1 MKKILTLMA
10 AMSACAGTAMAS
22 DFNFADPTKDAEK
35 PGSDL
40 NYNET
45 AKAFSFT
52 VTKDDEIT
60 LTATGDV
67 TVKLGGAVL
76 TAADGKYKATADGEL
91 TIELGTSAVTKIVVV
106 SSNSRLV
113 QAEIEKAQD
122 KMGEAIAAV
131 AKYVNYLDFYNKV
144 QEEISKAGQKVQDVK
159 AKLAELKEANNV
171 TDDNREALIAELTS
185 TTLLADDNYGAV
197 VMAENAIA
205 KADEAFA
212 KYKEIVE
219 VDSKI
224 ATSALD
230 KANGTATKDEWR
242 DNGGEA
248 INNTTMFTHN
258 LKAVKN
264 NRGDVTGTALD
275 GFKTTWIEGE
285 WKSLKDSV
293 NTIKNDALAE
303 LGKYPNSFKGYKY
316 VKSDFFYYENG
327 SDENDPDN
335 GKLWVNDDVLTDQ
348 AAFQAKYQ
356 EVVAKLRN
364 VIARA
369 NFERDNLK
377 TVNDL
382 TAKVNKVDD
391 ALKAGAPFALDADND
406 FNLLKEQITAM
417 QTEISNSENRYMYG
431 QDELSTFV
439 TNISGVSTMLD
450 AFYTELVGK
459 ARTDLEAK
467 LDAAQKNLTKVSY
480 EVSAKY
486 EHESATQV
494 EYQKQFSEQQNKLD
508 EVKKNVA
515 ASAFPTVQTD
525 YKAFADRISNINKKV
540 DEIWGTTLSSQK
552 QEILTHNQEAKD
564 QIFKAI
570 DAVRADYSLYV
581 EKINTWITDDA
592 TKAAATDLKAN
603 LNKLFSIVNGL
614 DDMKAEV
621 TEAVDKMTENIKK
634 ESDEEFGAHYEAN
647 KNIYRLTDDKVKGY
661 LNSTE
666 TVSNTIYNELKAAAK
681 TANAKAYYFV
691 QHSYNIKSIDWAD
704 DLIKTAKRNVKT
716 GDRNE
721 KMSAA
726 AAAKFKVAY
735 GKIREK
741 DLTAPEGQQG
751 EGYVKIAETEID
763 RLNTYDVDAAD
774 FKDNILADKVVKNKD
789 GKRELPEKFIAPV
802 ETAVKALNEEL
813 ESYTTQYE
821 LIYEKKVEWNT
832 AKAKE
837 DELQAKV
844 DAWEEANKVA
854 AENHFNVN
862 KELTL
867 VNEDLAKALENLEEG
882 CLTAKK
888 CEDATNKAL
897 ENYEVKMYMI
907 QHFTEA
913 KANEAAAPVVS
924 AKVAEVEKA
933 IADARTKVADYAD
946 DIKNKAN
953 AELNTIDGKLT
964 TLKKSIDL
972 SVKKN
977 EIAANKDGFIAS
989 LTTLAGDVTK
999 VLEAAAQAAKD
1010 ADLDYNGDG
1019 KVNVQDLVDADADF
1033 QKTGDGFTFYKF
1045 LDAYLEYLSK

>member
-22 DFNFADPTKDAEK
+22 DFNFANPSVDAEK
-35 PGSDL
+35 PGSALTYD
-40 NYNET
+40 ET
-45 AKAFSFT
+45 AKAFSFD
-52 VTKDDEIT
+52 VKAEDEIT

-67 TVKLGGAVL
+67 TVKLGGTVL
-76 TAADGKYKATADGEL
+76 TAEDGKYKATADGTL

-113 QAEIEKAQD
+113 QAEIENAQV

-131 AKYVNYLDFYNKV
+131 AKYVDYLDFYNAV
-144 QEEISKAGQKVQDVK
+144 QAEISKASRKVQDVK

-171 TDDNREALIAELTS
+171 TDDNRKALIAELNS
-185 TTLLADDNYGAV
+185 TELLPDGTYEGAV
-197 VMAENAIA
+197 KMAENAVAEAETTFALFNKIIGTDA
-205 KADEAFA
+205 K
-212 KYKEIVE
+212 KY
-219 VDSKI
+219 
-224 ATSALD
+224 ALD
-230 KANGTATKDEWR
+230 VLTHANGTATLKEWNK
-242 DNGGEA
+242 NGGEK
-248 INNTTMFTHN
+248 INNTNLFTHN
-258 LKAVKN
+258 LKAVPDLSDFPPKL
-264 NRGDVTGTALD
+264 VIELD
-275 GFKTTWIEGE
+275 GFKTTWIESE
-285 WKSLKDSV
+285 WTKLKDEEV
-293 NTIKNDALAE
+293 NTTIKNAAVAE
-303 LGKYPNSFKGYKY
+303 LGKFPKAF
-316 VKSDFFYYENG
+316 V
-327 SDENDPDN
+327 ENDEQAF
-335 GKLWVNDDVLTDQ
+335 VNMY
-348 AAFQAKYQ
+348 K

-382 TAKVNKVDD
+382 TVKVNKVDE
-391 ALKAGAPFALDADND
+391 ALKAGAPFALND
-406 FNLLKEQITAM
+406 DEDFTLLKEQVTAM
-417 QTEISNSENRYMYG
+417 QSEISSSENRYIYS
-431 QDELSTFV
+431 QEDFSEFV
-439 TNISGVSTMLD
+439 KTISGVSTKLD
-450 AFYTELVGK
+450 GFYTELVGK
-459 ARTDLEAK
+459 ARKDLEAK

-508 EVKKNVA
+508 KVKKDVA

-525 YKAFADRISNINKKV
+525 YKAFVDQISDINKKV
-540 DEIWGTTLSSQK
+540 DEIWGTTLSEQK
-552 QEILTHNQEAKD
+552 AEINTHNQEAKD

-581 EKINTWITDDA
+581 EKINTWIKDDA
-592 TKAAATDLKAN
+592 TKDAATDLKAN

-621 TEAVDKMTENIKK
+621 TEAVDKMTENIKN

-661 LNSTE
+661 LDDTK
-666 TVSNTIYNELKAAAK
+666 TVSDAIYNELKEAAR

-691 QHSYNIKSIDWAD
+691 QHSYKINSIDWAN
-704 DLIKTAKRNVKT
+704 DLIDNAKRNKVKP
-716 GDRNE
+716 GNKNE
-721 KMSAA
+721 MMSAEA
-726 AAAKFKVAY
+726 ANEFIAAY
-735 GKIREK
+735 EKIRNK
-741 DLTAPEGQQG
+741 VLTAPEGQQG
-751 EGYVKIAETEID
+751 EGYVQIAKAEIE
-763 RLNTYDVDAAD
+763 RLYGYDFTKPD
-774 FKDNILADKVVKNKD
+774 FKDNILADKVVKIN
-789 GKRELPEKFIAPV
+789 GKRELPEKYIAPV
-802 ETAVKALNEEL
+802 ETAVNALNDEL
-813 ESYTTQYE
+813 KSYTDQYK

-844 DAWEEANKVA
+844 NAWEEANKVA
-854 AENHFNVN
+854 PENHFNVN

-882 CLTAKK
+882 CLTASK
-888 CEDATNKAL
+888 CQDATNKAL

-907 QHFTEA
+907 QNFTEA

-953 AELNTIDGKLT
+953 ADLNTIDGKLT
-964 TLKKSIDL
+964 TLKSSIDA
-972 SVKKN
+972 SVKAN
-977 EIAANKDGFIAS
+977 TIAANKDGFIAS

-999 VLEAAAQAAKD
+999 VLEEAAQAAKD

-1019 KVNVQDLVDADADF
+1019 KVNVQDLLDADSDF
-1033 QKTGDGFTFYKF
+1033 QNSGDGFTFFKF
-1045 LDAYLEYLSK
+1045 FDAYLEYLSK

>member
-22 DFNFADPTKDAEK
+22 DFNFANPSVDAKEE
-35 PGSDL
+35 GSAL
-40 NYNET
+40 TYNET

-52 VTKDDEIT
+52 VTAEDEIT

-67 TVKLGGAVL
+67 TVKLNGSAL
-76 TAADGKYKATADGEL
+76 TAVDGMYKATADGTL

-113 QAEIEKAQD
+113 QAEIEKAQV

-131 AKYVNYLDFYNKV
+131 AKYVGYGDFYNAV
-144 QEEISKAGQKVQDVK
+144 QAEVSKAGQKVQDVK
-159 AKLAELKEANNV
+159 AKLAVLKETNSV
-171 TDDNREALIAELTS
+171 TDANRVALIAELNS
-185 TTLLADDNYGAV
+185 DVLLADGNYGAV
-197 VMAENAIA
+197 KMAENAVAEAETTFALFNKIIDTDA
-205 KADEAFA
+205 KEN
-212 KYKEIVE
+212 
-219 VDSKI
+219 
-224 ATSALD
+224 ALNALT
-230 KANGTATKDEWR
+230 KANGVATQGEWMV
-242 DNGGEA
+242 NGGVK

-264 NRGDVTGTALD
+264 QLGIVTKVELD
-275 GFKTTWIEGE
+275 GFKTTWIESE
-285 WKSLKDSV
+285 WKNLNDEV
-293 NTIKNDALAE
+293 NITIKNAAVAE
-303 LGKYPNSFKGYKY
+303 LGKFPKAF
-316 VKSDFFYYENG
+316 V
-327 SDENDPDN
+327 ENDE
-335 GKLWVNDDVLTDQ
+335 Q
-348 AAFQAKYQ
+348 AFVDMYK
-356 EVVAKLRN
+356 EVVEKLRN

-382 TAKVNKVDD
+382 TAKVNKVDA
-391 ALKAGAPFALDADND
+391 ALKAGAPFVLDADND
-406 FNLLKEQITAM
+406 FTLLKEQITAM
-417 QTEISNSENRYMYG
+417 QTEISSSENRYMYS
-431 QDELSTFV
+431 QDNFSEFV
-439 TNISGVSTMLD
+439 NTISGVSTKLD
-450 AFYTELVGK
+450 GFYTELVGK
-459 ARTDLEAK
+459 ARTDLKAK

-486 EHESATQV
+486 EHESATQK

-515 ASAFPTVQTD
+515 ASTFPTVQTD
-525 YKAFADRISNINKKV
+525 YKTFVDQISNINKKV

-552 QEILTHNQEAKD
+552 AEINTHNQAAKK
-564 QIFKAI
+564 QIFDAI

-581 EKINTWITDDA
+581 EKINTWINDDA
-592 TKAAATDLKAN
+592 TKKAATDLKAN
-603 LNKLFSIVNGL
+603 LNELFSIVNGL

-647 KNIYRLTDDKVKGY
+647 KNIYRLTEDKVTGY
-661 LNSTE
+661 LNSTK
-666 TVSNTIYNELKAAAK
+666 TVSDAIYDELKEAAT
-681 TANAKAYYFV
+681 TANAKAYNFV
-691 QHSYNIKSIDWAD
+691 KTNTNYGVKSIRWATN
-704 DLIKTAKRNVKT
+704 LISDAKYNVKT
-716 GDRNE
+716 GDKNE
-721 KMSAA
+721 KMSAE
-726 AAAKFKVAY
+726 AAAKFKAAY
-735 GKIREK
+735 DKIAQK
-741 DLTAPEGQQG
+741 DLTAPKGEQG
-751 EGYVKIAETEID
+751 EGYVKIAETEIE
-763 RLNTYDVDAAD
+763 RLYNYDINKAD
-774 FKDNILADKVVKNKD
+774 FKDNILADKVVKNKE
-789 GKRELPEKFIAPV
+789 GKRELPEQYIAPV
-802 ETAVKALNEEL
+802 ETAVNALNKEL
-813 ESYTTQYE
+813 ESYTAQYKD
-821 LIYEKKVEWNT
+821 IYALKVDWNT

-844 DAWEEANKVA
+844 DAWEKANNVA

-867 VNEDLAKALENLEEG
+867 VNEDLANTLKNLEKG
-882 CLTAKK
+882 CLTATK
-888 CEDATNKAL
+888 CQDATDKAK
-897 ENYEVKMYMI
+897 ENYAVKMYMI

-964 TLKKSIDL
+964 DLKKSIDL
-972 SVKKN
+972 SVKDN
-977 EIAANKDGFIAS
+977 TIAANKDGYIAN

>member
-22 DFNFADPTKDAEK
+22 DFNFANPTVDAKED
-35 PGSDL
+35 GSSPLKYDK
-40 NYNET
+40 T
-45 AKAFSFT
+45 AKSFSFT
-52 VTKDDEIT
+52 VTADDEIT
-60 LTATGDV
+60 LTATGNV
-67 TVKLGGAVL
+67 TVKLNGTAL
-76 TAADGKYKATADGEL
+76 TAENGKYKATADGEL

-113 QAEIEKAQD
+113 QTEIEKAQA

-131 AKYVNYLDFYNKV
+131 AKYVGYSEFYNKV
-144 QEEISKAGQKVQDVK
+144 QAEVSKAGQKVQDVK
-159 AKLAELKEANNV
+159 AKLAVLKETNKV
-171 TDDNREALIAELTS
+171 TNENRDALIAELNS
-185 TTLLADDNYGAV
+185 TTLLADGTYGAV
-197 VMAENAIA
+197 KMAEDAIA
-205 KADEAFA
+205 KADATFA
-212 KYKEIVE
+212 LFT
-219 VDSKI
+219 KI
-224 ATSALD
+224 IGTDAKVALD
-230 KANGTATKDEWR
+230 ALTKANGTATQGEWVV
-242 DNGGEA
+242 NGGEK

-264 NRGDVTGTALD
+264 HGIVTGTALD
-275 GFKTTWIEGE
+275 GFKTTWIESE
-285 WKSLKDSV
+285 WKNLNKEV
-293 NTIKNDALAE
+293 NTTIKNAAIAE
-303 LGKYPNSFKGYKY
+303 LGKYPNAF
-316 VKSDFFYYENG
+316 V
-327 SDENDPDN
+327 ENDE
-335 GKLWVNDDVLTDQ
+335 Q
-348 AAFQAKYQ
+348 AFVDMYQ
-356 EVVAKLRN
+356 EVVDKLAN

-382 TAKVNKVDD
+382 TAKVNKVDA

-406 FNLLKEQITAM
+406 FTLLKEQITAM
-417 QTEISNSENRYMYG
+417 QTEISSSENRYMYS
-431 QDELSTFV
+431 QDNFSTFV
-439 TNISGVSTMLD
+439 TNINGVSTKLD

-486 EHESATQV
+486 EHESATQK

-515 ASAFPTVQTD
+515 ASAFSTVQTD
-525 YKAFADRISNINKKV
+525 YKAFADQISNINKKV

-552 QEILTHNQEAKD
+552 AEINTHNQAAKK
-564 QIFKAI
+564 QIFDAI

-581 EKINTWITDDA
+581 EKINTWIKDDA

-603 LNKLFSIVNGL
+603 LNELFSIVNGL

-647 KNIYRLTDDKVKGY
+647 KNIYRLTEDKVKGY
-661 LNSTE
+661 LNSTK
-666 TVSNTIYNELKAAAK
+666 TVSDAIYDELKEAAT
-681 TANAKAYYFV
+681 TANAKAYDFV
-691 QHSYNIKSIDWAD
+691 KTNTGYGVKSIRWANN
-704 DLIKTAKRNVKT
+704 LISDAKYNVKT
-716 GDRNE
+716 GDKNE
-721 KMSAA
+721 KMSAE
-726 AAAKFKVAY
+726 AAAKFKAAY
-735 GKIREK
+735 DKIREK

-751 EGYVKIAETEID
+751 EGYVKIAEAEIE
-763 RLNTYDVDAAD
+763 RLYKYDITKAD
-774 FKDNILADKVVKNKD
+774 FKDNILADKVVEIN
-789 GKRELPEKFIAPV
+789 GKRELPEKYIAPV
-802 ETAVKALNEEL
+802 ETAVNALNKEL
-813 ESYTTQYE
+813 ESYKGQYKD
-821 LIYEKKVEWNT
+821 IYALKVDWNT

-844 DAWEEANKVA
+844 DAWEKANNVA

-867 VNEDLAKALENLEEG
+867 VNEDLASTLKSLEEG
-882 CLTAKK
+882 CLTAQK
-888 CEDATNKAL
+888 CQEATDKAK
-897 ENYEVKMYMI
+897 ENYAVKMYMI

-953 AELNTIDGKLT
+953 ADLNTIDGKLKD
-964 TLKKSIDL
+964 LKKSIDL
-972 SVKKN
+972 SVEKN
-977 EIAANKDGFIAS
+977 TIAANKDGFIAN

-1019 KVNVQDLVDADADF
+1019 KVDVKDLVDADADF
-1033 QKTGDGFTFYKF
+1033 QNTGDGFTFYKF

>member
-22 DFNFADPTKDAEK
+22 DFNFANPTVDAKED
-35 PGSDL
+35 GSSLKYD
-40 NYNET
+40 ET

-52 VTKDDEIT
+52 VTAEDEIT

-67 TVKLGGAVL
+67 TVKLNGTAL
-76 TAADGKYKATADGEL
+76 TAEDGKYKATADGTL

-106 SSNSRLV
+106 SSNSRQV
-113 QAEIEKAQD
+113 QAEIEKAQV
-122 KMGEAIAAV
+122 KMGEVIAAA
-131 AKYVNYLDFYNKV
+131 AKYVNYLDFYNAV
-144 QEEISKAGQKVQDVK
+144 QAEISKAGQKVQDVK
-159 AKLAELKEANNV
+159 AKLAEYKEANNV
-171 TDDNREALIAELTS
+171 TDANKDALIAELNS
-185 TTLLADDNYGAV
+185 TVLLADGNYGAV
-197 VMAENAIA
+197 KMAEEAIA
-205 KADEAFA
+205 KADATFA
-212 KYKEIVE
+212 LFTQIVDT
-219 VDSKI
+219 DSKV
-224 ATSALD
+224 ALNALT
-230 KANGTATKDEWR
+230 KANGVATQGEWMV
-242 DNGGEA
+242 NGGEK

-264 NRGDVTGTALD
+264 QLGIVTKTELD
-275 GFKTTWIEGE
+275 GFKTTWIESE
-285 WKSLKDSV
+285 WKNLNKEV
-293 NTIKNDALAE
+293 NETIKNAAIAE
-303 LGKYPNSFKGYKY
+303 LNKYPNAF
-316 VKSDFFYYENG
+316 V
-327 SDENDPDN
+327 ENDE
-335 GKLWVNDDVLTDQ
+335 Q
-348 AAFQAKYQ
+348 AFVDMYQ
-356 EVVAKLRN
+356 EVVEKLRN

-382 TAKVNKVDD
+382 TAKVNKVDA
-391 ALKAGAPFALDADND
+391 ALKAGAPFVLDADND
-406 FNLLKEQITAM
+406 FTLLKEQITAM
-417 QTEISNSENRYMYG
+417 QTEISSSENRYMYS
-431 QDELSTFV
+431 QDNFSEFV
-439 TNISGVSTMLD
+439 NTISGVSTKLD
-450 AFYTELVGK
+450 GFYTELVGK
-459 ARTDLEAK
+459 ARTDLQTK
-467 LDAAQKNLTKVSY
+467 LKAAQENLTKVSY

-486 EHESATQV
+486 EHESATQK

-525 YKAFADRISNINKKV
+525 YKAFVDQISSINKKV

-552 QEILTHNQEAKD
+552 AEINTHNQAAKKK
-564 QIFKAI
+564 IFDAI

-581 EKINTWITDDA
+581 EKINTWINDDA
-592 TKAAATDLKAN
+592 TKKAATDLKAN
-603 LNKLFSIVNGL
+603 LNELFSIVNGL

-647 KNIYRLTDDKVKGY
+647 KNIYRLTEDKVTGY
-661 LNSTE
+661 LNSTK
-666 TVSNTIYNELKAAAK
+666 TVSDAIYDELKEAAT
-681 TANAKAYYFV
+681 TANAKAYDFV
-691 QHSYNIKSIDWAD
+691 KTNTGYGVKSIRWANN
-704 DLIKTAKRNVKT
+704 LISDAKYNVKT
-716 GDRNE
+716 GDKNE
-721 KMSAA
+721 KMSAE
-726 AAAKFKVAY
+726 AAAKFKAAY
-735 GKIREK
+735 DKIAQK
-741 DLTAPEGQQG
+741 DLTAPKGEQG
-751 EGYVKIAETEID
+751 EGYVKIAETEIE
-763 RLNTYDVDAAD
+763 RLYNYDINKAD
-774 FKDNILADKVVKNKD
+774 FKDNILADKVVKNKE
-789 GKRELPEKFIAPV
+789 GKRELPEQYIAPV
-802 ETAVKALNEEL
+802 ETAVNALNNEL
-813 ESYTTQYE
+813 ESYKAQYKD
-821 LIYEKKVEWNT
+821 IYALKVDWNT

-844 DAWEEANKVA
+844 DAWEKANNVA

-862 KELTL
+862 KELTA
-867 VNEDLAKALENLEEG
+867 VNENLAKTLENLEKG
-882 CLTAKK
+882 CLTATK
-888 CEDATNKAL
+888 CQDATDKAK
-897 ENYEVKMYMI
+897 ENYAVKMYMI

-953 AELNTIDGKLT
+953 ADLNTIDGKLT
-964 TLKKSIDL
+964 TLKNSIDA
-972 SVKKN
+972 SVKAN
-977 EIAANKDGFIAS
+977 TIAANKDGFIAS

>member
-22 DFNFADPTKDAEK
+22 DFNFANPTVDAKED
-35 PGSDL
+35 GSAL
-40 NYNET
+40 TYNET

-52 VTKDDEIT
+52 VTAEDEIT
-60 LTATGDV
+60 LTATGAV
-67 TVKLGGAVL
+67 TVKLNGAAL
-76 TAADGKYKATADGEL
+76 TAVGGKYTATSDGTL

-106 SSNSRLV
+106 SSNSRKV
-113 QAEIEKAQD
+113 QTEIEKAQA

-131 AKYVNYLDFYNKV
+131 AKYVGYSEFYNKV
-144 QEEISKAGQKVQDVK
+144 QAEVSKAGQKVQNVK
-159 AKLAELKEANNV
+159 AKLAVLKETNKV
-171 TDDNREALIAELTS
+171 TNENRDALIAELNS
-185 TTLLADDNYGAV
+185 TTLLADGTYGAV
-197 VMAENAIA
+197 KMAEDAIA
-205 KADEAFA
+205 KADATFA
-212 KYKEIVE
+212 LFT
-219 VDSKI
+219 KI
-224 ATSALD
+224 IGTDAKVALD
-230 KANGTATKDEWR
+230 ALTKANGTATQGEWVV
-242 DNGGEA
+242 NGGEK

-264 NRGDVTGTALD
+264 HGIVTGTALD
-275 GFKTTWIEGE
+275 GFKTTWIESE
-285 WKSLKDSV
+285 WKNLNDEV
-293 NTIKNDALAE
+293 NKTIKDAAVAE
-303 LGKYPNSFKGYKY
+303 LGKYPNAF
-316 VKSDFFYYENG
+316 V
-327 SDENDPDN
+327 ENDE
-335 GKLWVNDDVLTDQ
+335 Q
-348 AAFQAKYQ
+348 AFVAMYN
-356 EVVAKLRN
+356 EVVEKLRN

-382 TAKVNKVDD
+382 TAKVNKVDA

-406 FNLLKEQITAM
+406 FTLLKEQITAM
-417 QTEISNSENRYMYG
+417 QTEINSSENRYMYS
-431 QDELSTFV
+431 QDNFSEFV
-439 TNISGVSTMLD
+439 NTISGVSTKLD
-450 AFYTELVGK
+450 GFYTELVGK
-459 ARTDLEAK
+459 ARTDLQAK
-467 LDAAQKNLTKVSY
+467 LKAAQENLTKVSY

-486 EHESATQV
+486 EHESATQK

-525 YKAFADRISNINKKV
+525 YKTFVDQISNINKKV

-552 QEILTHNQEAKD
+552 AEILTHNQAAKD

-581 EKINTWITDDA
+581 EKINTWINDDA
-592 TKAAATDLKAN
+592 TKKAATDLKAN
-603 LNKLFSIVNGL
+603 LNELFSIVNGL

-647 KNIYRLTDDKVKGY
+647 KNIYRLTEDKVTGY
-661 LNSTE
+661 LNSTK
-666 TVSNTIYNELKAAAK
+666 TVSDAIYDELKEAAT
-681 TANAKAYYFV
+681 TANDKAYDFV
-691 QHSYNIKSIDWAD
+691 KTNTGYGVKSIRWATN
-704 DLIKTAKRNVKT
+704 LISDAKRNVKT
-716 GDRNE
+716 GDKNE
-721 KMSAA
+721 KMSAE
-726 AAAKFKVAY
+726 AAAKFKAAY
-735 GKIREK
+735 DKIAQK
-741 DLTAPEGQQG
+741 DLTAPKGEQG
-751 EGYVKIAETEID
+751 EGYVKIAETEIE
-763 RLNTYDVDAAD
+763 RLYNYDINKAD
-774 FKDNILADKVVKNKD
+774 FKDNILADKVVKNKE
-789 GKRELPEKFIAPV
+789 GKRELPEQFIAPV
-802 ETAVKALNEEL
+802 ETAVNALNKEL
-813 ESYTTQYE
+813 ESYKAQYKD
-821 LIYEKKVEWNT
+821 IYALKVEWNT

-844 DAWEEANKVA
+844 DAWEKANNVA

-862 KELTL
+862 KELTA
-867 VNEDLAKALENLEEG
+867 VNENLAKTLENLEKG
-882 CLTAKK
+882 CLTASK
-888 CEDATNKAL
+888 CKEATDKAK
-897 ENYEVKMYMI
+897 ENYAVKMYMI

-933 IADARTKVADYAD
+933 IADARTKVAVYAD

-953 AELNTIDGKLT
+953 ADLNTIEGKLT
-964 TLKKSIDL
+964 DLKKSIDL
-972 SVKKN
+972 SVEKN
-977 EIAANKDGFIAS
+977 TIAANKDGFIAN

-1019 KVNVQDLVDADADF
+1019 KVNVKDLVDADADF

>member
-22 DFNFADPTKDAEK
+22 DFNFANPTVDAKED
-35 PGSDL
+35 GSAL
-40 NYNET
+40 TYNET

-52 VTKDDEIT
+52 VTAEDEIT
-60 LTATGDV
+60 LTATGAV
-67 TVKLGGAVL
+67 TVKLNGTALSAV
-76 TAADGKYKATADGEL
+76 DGKYKATADGEL

-113 QAEIEKAQD
+113 QAEIEKAQV
-122 KMGEAIAAV
+122 KMGEVIAAA
-131 AKYVNYLDFYNKV
+131 AKYVNYLDFYNAV
-144 QEEISKAGQKVQDVK
+144 QAEISKAGQKVQDVK
-159 AKLAELKEANNV
+159 AKLAEYKEANNV
-171 TDDNREALIAELTS
+171 TDTNKDALIAELNS
-185 TTLLADDNYGAV
+185 TVLLADGTYGAV
-197 VMAENAIA
+197 KMAEDAIA
-205 KADEAFA
+205 NADATFA
-212 KYKEIVE
+212 LFN
-219 VDSKI
+219 KI
-224 ATSALD
+224 IGTDAKVALNALT
-230 KANGTATKDEWR
+230 KANGTATQGEWVV
-242 DNGGEA
+242 NGGER

-258 LKAVKN
+258 LKAVKIN
-264 NRGDVTGTALD
+264 LGIVTGTALN
-275 GFKTTWIEGE
+275 GFKTTWIESE
-285 WKSLKDSV
+285 WTNLNKEV
-293 NTIKNDALAE
+293 NTTIKNAAIAE
-303 LGKYPNSFKGYKY
+303 LNKYPNAF
-316 VKSDFFYYENG
+316 V
-327 SDENDPDN
+327 ENDE
-335 GKLWVNDDVLTDQ
+335 Q
-348 AAFQAKYQ
+348 AFVDMYN
-356 EVVAKLRN
+356 EVVEKLHN

-382 TAKVNKVDD
+382 TAKVNKVDE
-391 ALKAGAPFALDADND
+391 ALKAGAPFALDKDND
-406 FNLLKEQITAM
+406 FTLLKEQITAM
-417 QTEISNSENRYMYG
+417 QTEISSSENRYMYS
-431 QDELSTFV
+431 QDNFSEFV
-439 TNISGVSTMLD
+439 NTISGVSTKLD

-525 YKAFADRISNINKKV
+525 YKAFADQISNINKKV

-603 LNKLFSIVNGL
+603 LNELFSIVNGL

-666 TVSNTIYNELKAAAK
+666 TVSNAIYNELKTAAR
-681 TANAKAYYFV
+681 TANAKAYNFV
-691 QHSYNIKSIDWAD
+691 KTNTGSGVKSIRWATN
-704 DLIKTAKRNVKT
+704 LITNAKNKVQT

-721 KMSAA
+721 KMSAK
-726 AAAKFKVAY
+726 AAAKFKAAY
-735 GKIREK
+735 DKIATK

-763 RLNTYDVDAAD
+763 RLNSYSVDAAD

-802 ETAVKALNEEL
+802 ETAVNALNDEL
-813 ESYTTQYE
+813 KSYKLQYTD
-821 LIYEKKVEWNT
+821 IYDLKVKWNT

-844 DAWEEANKVA
+844 NAWEEANKVA
-854 AENHFNVN
+854 PENHFNVN

-888 CEDATNKAL
+888 CEDATNKAI
-897 ENYEVKMYMI
+897 ENYKAKMYMI
-907 QHFTEA
+907 EHFTEA

-953 AELNTIDGKLT
+953 ADLNTIDGKLT
-964 TLKKSIDL
+964 DLKKSIDA
-972 SVKKN
+972 SVKAN
-977 EIAANKDGFIAS
+977 TIAANKDGFIAN

>member
-22 DFNFADPTKDAEK
+22 DFNFANPTVDAKED
-35 PGSDL
+35 GSAL
-40 NYNET
+40 TYNET

-52 VTKDDEIT
+52 VTAEDEIT
-60 LTATGDV
+60 LTATGAV
-67 TVKLGGAVL
+67 TVKLNGAAL
-76 TAADGKYKATADGEL
+76 TAVGGKYTATSDGTL

-106 SSNSRLV
+106 SSNSRKV
-113 QAEIEKAQD
+113 QTEIEKAQA

-131 AKYVNYLDFYNKV
+131 AKYVGYSEFYNKV
-144 QEEISKAGQKVQDVK
+144 QAEVSKAGQKVQDVK
-159 AKLAELKEANNV
+159 AKLAVLKETNKV
-171 TDDNREALIAELTS
+171 TNENRDALIAELNS
-185 TTLLADDNYGAV
+185 TTLLADGTYGAV
-197 VMAENAIA
+197 KMAEDAIA
-205 KADEAFA
+205 KADATFA
-212 KYKEIVE
+212 LFT
-219 VDSKI
+219 KI
-224 ATSALD
+224 IGTDAKVALD
-230 KANGTATKDEWR
+230 ALTKANGTATQGEWVV
-242 DNGGEA
+242 NGGEK

-264 NRGDVTGTALD
+264 HGIVTGTALD
-275 GFKTTWIEGE
+275 GFKTTWIESE
-285 WKSLKDSV
+285 WKNLNDEV
-293 NTIKNDALAE
+293 NKTIKDAAVAE
-303 LGKYPNSFKGYKY
+303 LGKYPNAF
-316 VKSDFFYYENG
+316 V
-327 SDENDPDN
+327 ENDE
-335 GKLWVNDDVLTDQ
+335 Q
-348 AAFQAKYQ
+348 AFVAMYN
-356 EVVAKLRN
+356 EVVEKLRN

-382 TAKVNKVDD
+382 TAKVNKVDA

-406 FNLLKEQITAM
+406 FTLLKEQITAM
-417 QTEISNSENRYMYG
+417 QTEINSSENRYMYS
-431 QDELSTFV
+431 QDNFSEFV
-439 TNISGVSTMLD
+439 NTISGVSTKLD
-450 AFYTELVGK
+450 GFYTKLVGK
-459 ARTDLEAK
+459 ARTDLQAK
-467 LDAAQKNLTKVSY
+467 LKAAQENLTKVSY

-486 EHESATQV
+486 EHESATQK

-525 YKAFADRISNINKKV
+525 YKTFVDQISNINKKV

-552 QEILTHNQEAKD
+552 AEILTHNQAAKD

-581 EKINTWITDDA
+581 EKINTWINDDA
-592 TKAAATDLKAN
+592 TKKAATDLKAN
-603 LNKLFSIVNGL
+603 LNELFSIVNGL

-647 KNIYRLTDDKVKGY
+647 KNIYRLTEDKVTGY
-661 LNSTE
+661 LNSTK
-666 TVSNTIYNELKAAAK
+666 TVSDAIYDELKEAAT
-681 TANAKAYYFV
+681 TANAKAYNFV
-691 QHSYNIKSIDWAD
+691 KTNTNYGVKSIRWANN
-704 DLIKTAKRNVKT
+704 LISDAKYNVKT
-716 GDRNE
+716 GDKNE
-721 KMSAA
+721 KMSAE
-726 AAAKFKVAY
+726 AAAKFKAAY
-735 GKIREK
+735 DKIAQK
-741 DLTAPEGQQG
+741 DLTAPKGEQG
-751 EGYVKIAETEID
+751 EGYVKIAETEIE
-763 RLNTYDVDAAD
+763 RLYNYDINKAD
-774 FKDNILADKVVKNKD
+774 FKDNILADKVVKNKE
-789 GKRELPEKFIAPV
+789 GKRELPEQYIAPV
-802 ETAVKALNEEL
+802 ETAVNALNKEL
-813 ESYTTQYE
+813 ESYTAQYKD
-821 LIYEKKVEWNT
+821 IYALKVDWNT

-844 DAWEEANKVA
+844 DAWEKANNVA

-867 VNEDLAKALENLEEG
+867 VNEDLANTLKNLEKG
-882 CLTAKK
+882 CLTATK
-888 CEDATNKAL
+888 CQDATDKAK
-897 ENYEVKMYMI
+897 ENYAVKMYMI

-953 AELNTIDGKLT
+953 ADLNTIEGKLT
-964 TLKKSIDL
+964 DLKKSIDL
-972 SVKKN
+972 SVKDN
-977 EIAANKDGFIAS
+977 TIAANKDGFIAG

-1019 KVNVQDLVDADADF
+1019 KVDVKDLVDADADF
-1033 QKTGDGFTFYKF
+1033 QNTGDGFTFYKF

>member
-22 DFNFADPTKDAEK
+22 DFNFANPTVDAKED
-35 PGSDL
+35 GSAL
-40 NYNET
+40 TYNET

-52 VTKDDEIT
+52 VTAEDEIT
-60 LTATGDV
+60 LTATGAV
-67 TVKLGGAVL
+67 TVKLNGAAL
-76 TAADGKYKATADGEL
+76 TAVGGKYTATSDGTL

-106 SSNSRLV
+106 SSNSRKV
-113 QAEIEKAQD
+113 QTEIEKAQA

-131 AKYVNYLDFYNKV
+131 AKYVGYSEFYNKV
-144 QEEISKAGQKVQDVK
+144 QAEVSKAGQKVQDVK
-159 AKLAELKEANNV
+159 AKLAVLKETNKV
-171 TDDNREALIAELTS
+171 TNENRDALIAELNS
-185 TTLLADDNYGAV
+185 TTLLADGTYGAV
-197 VMAENAIA
+197 KMAEDAIA
-205 KADEAFA
+205 KADATFA
-212 KYKEIVE
+212 LFT
-219 VDSKI
+219 KI
-224 ATSALD
+224 IGTDAKVALD
-230 KANGTATKDEWR
+230 ALTKANGTATQGEWVV
-242 DNGGEA
+242 NGGEK

-264 NRGDVTGTALD
+264 HGIVTGTALD
-275 GFKTTWIEGE
+275 GFKTTWIESE
-285 WKSLKDSV
+285 WKNLNDEV
-293 NTIKNDALAE
+293 NKTIKDAAVAE
-303 LGKYPNSFKGYKY
+303 LGKYPNAF
-316 VKSDFFYYENG
+316 V
-327 SDENDPDN
+327 ENDE
-335 GKLWVNDDVLTDQ
+335 Q
-348 AAFQAKYQ
+348 AFVAMYN
-356 EVVAKLRN
+356 EVVEKLRN

-382 TAKVNKVDD
+382 TAKVNKVDA

-406 FNLLKEQITAM
+406 FTLLKEQITAM
-417 QTEISNSENRYMYG
+417 QTEINSSENRYMYS
-431 QDELSTFV
+431 QDNFSEFV
-439 TNISGVSTMLD
+439 NTISGVSTKLD
-450 AFYTELVGK
+450 GFYTELVGK
-459 ARTDLEAK
+459 ARTDLQAK
-467 LDAAQKNLTKVSY
+467 LKAAQENLTKVSY

-486 EHESATQV
+486 EHESATQK

-525 YKAFADRISNINKKV
+525 YKTFVDQISNINKKV

-552 QEILTHNQEAKD
+552 AEILTHNQAAKD

-581 EKINTWITDDA
+581 EKINTWINDDA
-592 TKAAATDLKAN
+592 TKKAATDLKAN
-603 LNKLFSIVNGL
+603 LNELFSIVNGL

-647 KNIYRLTDDKVKGY
+647 KNIYRLTEDKVTGY
-661 LNSTE
+661 LNSTK
-666 TVSNTIYNELKAAAK
+666 TVSDAIYDELKEAAT
-681 TANAKAYYFV
+681 TANDKAYDFV
-691 QHSYNIKSIDWAD
+691 KTNTGYGVKSIRWATN
-704 DLIKTAKRNVKT
+704 LISDAKRNVKT
-716 GDRNE
+716 GDKNE
-721 KMSAA
+721 KMSAE
-726 AAAKFKVAY
+726 AAAKFKAAY
-735 GKIREK
+735 DKIAQK
-741 DLTAPEGQQG
+741 DLTAPKGEQG
-751 EGYVKIAETEID
+751 EGYVKIAETEIE
-763 RLNTYDVDAAD
+763 RLYNYDINKAD
-774 FKDNILADKVVKNKD
+774 FKDNILADKVVKNKE
-789 GKRELPEKFIAPV
+789 GKRELPEQYIAPV
-802 ETAVKALNEEL
+802 ETAVNALNKEL
-813 ESYTTQYE
+813 ESYTAQYKD
-821 LIYEKKVEWNT
+821 IYALKVDWNT

-844 DAWEEANKVA
+844 DAWEKANNVA

-867 VNEDLAKALENLEEG
+867 VNEDLANTLKNLEKG
-882 CLTAKK
+882 CLTATK
-888 CEDATNKAL
+888 CQDATDKAK
-897 ENYEVKMYMI
+897 ENYAVKMYMI

-933 IADARTKVADYAD
+933 IADARTKVAVYAD

-953 AELNTIDGKLT
+953 ADLNTIDGKLT
-964 TLKKSIDL
+964 TLKSSIDA
-972 SVKKN
+972 SVKAN
-977 EIAANKDGFIAS
+977 TIAANKDGFIAG

-1019 KVNVQDLVDADADF
+1019 KVDVKDLVDADADF
-1033 QKTGDGFTFYKF
+1033 QNTGDGFTFYKF

>member
-22 DFNFADPTKDAEK
+22 DFNFANPSVDAEK
-35 PGSDL
+35 PGSALTYD
-40 NYNET
+40 ET
-45 AKAFSFT
+45 AKAFSFD
-52 VTKDDEIT
+52 VKAEDEIT

-67 TVKLGGAVL
+67 TVKLGGTVL
-76 TAADGKYKATADGEL
+76 TAEDGKYKATADGTL

-113 QAEIEKAQD
+113 QAEIENAQV

-131 AKYVNYLDFYNKV
+131 AKYVNYLDFYNAV
-144 QEEISKAGQKVQDVK
+144 QAEISKAGQKVQDVK

-171 TDDNREALIAELTS
+171 TDDNRKALIAELNS
-185 TTLLADDNYGAV
+185 TELLPDGTYEGAV
-197 VMAENAIA
+197 KMAENAVAEAETTFALFNKIIDTDA
-205 KADEAFA
+205 K
-212 KYKEIVE
+212 KY
-219 VDSKI
+219 
-224 ATSALD
+224 ALD
-230 KANGTATKDEWR
+230 VLTHANGTATVDEWKA
-242 DNGGEA
+242 NGGEK
-248 INNTTMFTHN
+248 INNTNLFTHN
-258 LKAVKN
+258 LKAVTEKF
-264 NRGDVTGTALD
+264 GFVTIIKGIELD
-275 GFKTTWIEGE
+275 GFKTTWIESE
-285 WKSLKDSV
+285 WTKLKDEEV
-293 NTIKNDALAE
+293 NKTIKNAAVAE
-303 LGKYPNSFKGYKY
+303 LGKFPKAF
-316 VKSDFFYYENG
+316 V
-327 SDENDPDN
+327 ENDEQAF
-335 GKLWVNDDVLTDQ
+335 VNM
-348 AAFQAKYQ
+348 YQ

-382 TAKVNKVDD
+382 TVKVNKVDE
-391 ALKAGAPFALDADND
+391 ALKAGAPFALND
-406 FNLLKEQITAM
+406 DEDFTLLKEQVTAM
-417 QTEISNSENRYMYG
+417 QSEISSSENRYIYS
-431 QDELSTFV
+431 QEDFSEFV
-439 TNISGVSTMLD
+439 KTISGVSTKLD
-450 AFYTELVGK
+450 GFYTELVGK
-459 ARTDLEAK
+459 ARKDLEAK

-508 EVKKNVA
+508 KVKKDVA

-525 YKAFADRISNINKKV
+525 YKGFVDQISDINKKV
-540 DEIWGTTLSSQK
+540 DEIWGTTLSEQK
-552 QEILTHNQEAKD
+552 AEINTHNQEAKD
-564 QIFKAI
+564 KIFKAI

-581 EKINTWITDDA
+581 EKINTWINDDA
-592 TKAAATDLKAN
+592 IKDDYTMAAVTALKAN

-661 LNSTE
+661 LDDTK
-666 TVSNTIYNELKAAAK
+666 TVSDAIYNELKEAAR
-681 TANAKAYYFV
+681 TANAKAYNFV
-691 QHSYNIKSIDWAD
+691 MTNTKYGVKSIRWATNLID
-704 DLIKTAKRNVKT
+704 DAKRNVKT
-716 GDRNE
+716 GDKFE
-721 KMSAA
+721 KMSDK
-726 AAAKFKVAY
+726 AAAKFIAAY
-735 GKIREK
+735 GKIAEK
-741 DLTAPEGQQG
+741 DLTAPKGEQG
-751 EGYVKIAETEID
+751 EGYVKIAEAEIK
-763 RLNTYDVDAAD
+763 RLYGYDFDKPD
-774 FKDNILADKVVKNKD
+774 FKDNILADKVVKNNE
-789 GKRELPEKFIAPV
+789 GKRELPEKYIAPV
-802 ETAVKALNEEL
+802 ETAVNALNLEL
-813 ESYTTQYE
+813 ESYKRQYE
-821 LIYEKKVEWNT
+821 DIYDLKVEWNT

-854 AENHFNVN
+854 PEKHFNVN

-867 VNEDLAKALENLEEG
+867 VNEDLANTLKNLEEG

-888 CEDATNKAL
+888 CQDATNKAK
-897 ENYEVKMYMI
+897 ENYAVKMYMI

-953 AELNTIDGKLT
+953 ADLNTIDGKLT
-964 TLKKSIDL
+964 DLKSSIDA
-972 SVKKN
+972 SVKAN
-977 EIAANKDGFIAS
+977 TIAANKDGFIAS

-1019 KVNVQDLVDADADF
+1019 KVDVKDLLDADAEF
-1033 QKTGDGFTFYKF
+1033 QNSGDGFTFYKF
-1045 LDAYLEYLSK
+1045 FDAYLEYLSK

>member
-22 DFNFADPTKDAEK
+22 DFNFANPTKDAKED
-35 PGSDL
+35 GSAL
-40 NYNET
+40 TYNET

-52 VTKDDEIT
+52 VTKDDEMT

-113 QAEIEKAQD
+113 QAEIEKAQV

-159 AKLAELKEANNV
+159 AKLAEYKEANNV
-171 TDDNREALIAELTS
+171 TDANKDALIAELNS
-185 TTLLADDNYGAV
+185 TVLLADGNYGAEK
-197 VMAENAIA
+197 MAEDAVA
-205 KADEAFA
+205 KADAAFA
-212 KYKEIVE
+212 QFEKIIG
-219 VDSKI
+219 VD
-224 ATSALD
+224 AQVALD
-230 KANGTATKDEWR
+230 ALTKANGTATPKEWR
-242 DNGGEA
+242 DNGFENT
-248 INNTTMFTHN
+248 NNTTLFTHN
-258 LKAVKN
+258 LKAVKKY
-264 NRGDVTGTALD
+264 GVVTGTELD
-275 GFKTTWIEGE
+275 GFKTTWIESE
-285 WKSLKDSV
+285 WNNLNNEV
-293 NTIKNDALAE
+293 NTTIKNAAIAE
-303 LGKYPNSFKGYKY
+303 LNKYPNAF
-316 VKSDFFYYENG
+316 V
-327 SDENDPDN
+327 ENDE
-335 GKLWVNDDVLTDQ
+335 Q
-348 AAFQAKYQ
+348 AFVGMYQ
-356 EVVAKLRN
+356 EVVEKLAN

-382 TAKVNKVDD
+382 TAKVNKVDA
-391 ALKAGAPFALDADND
+391 ALKAGAPFALDEDND
-406 FNLLKEQITAM
+406 FTLLKEQITAM
-417 QTEISNSENRYMYG
+417 QTEISSSENRYMYG
-431 QDELSTFV
+431 QDEFSTFV
-439 TNISGVSTMLD
+439 TNINGVSTKLD

-486 EHESATQV
+486 ENEKDTQKD
-494 EYQKQFSEQQNKLD
+494 YQEKFSLQQNELD
-508 EVKKNVA
+508 KVKKEVA

-525 YKAFADRISNINKKV
+525 YKAFVDQISNINKKV
-540 DEIWGTTLSSQK
+540 DEIWGKTLSAQK
-552 QEILTHNQEAKD
+552 DEIYRHNKAAKD

-581 EKINTWITDDA
+581 EKINTWITDAA
-592 TKAAATDLKAN
+592 TMAAATDLKAN

-647 KNIYRLTDDKVKGY
+647 KNIYRLTKDKVKDY
-661 LNSTE
+661 LDSTE
-666 TVSNTIYNELKAAAK
+666 TVSKAIYKELKTAAK
-681 TANAKAYYFV
+681 TANAKAYNFV

-704 DLIKTAKRNVKT
+704 ELIRSAKRNVKT

-726 AAAKFKVAY
+726 AAAKFIAAY
-735 GKIREK
+735 GKISEK
-741 DLTAPEGQQG
+741 DLNAPEGQQG
-751 EGYVKIAETEID
+751 EGYVEIAKAEID
-763 RLNTYDVDAAD
+763 RLNTYSVDAAD
-774 FKDNILADKVVKNKD
+774 FKDNILADKVVAID

-802 ETAVKALNEEL
+802 ETAVNALNKEL
-813 ESYTTQYE
+813 ESYKDQYKE
-821 LIYEKKVEWNT
+821 IYALKVDWNT

-867 VNEDLAKALENLEEG
+867 VNEDLAKALENLEDG

-888 CEDATNKAL
+888 CEDATNKAK
-897 ENYEVKMYMI
+897 ENYEIKMYMI

-953 AELNTIDGKLT
+953 ADLNTIDGKLT
-964 TLKKSIDL
+964 DLKKSIDL

-977 EIAANKDGFIAS
+977 EIAANKDSFIAS
-989 LTTLAGDVTK
+989 LTTYAGYVTK
-999 VLEAAAQAAKD
+999 VLEAAAQSAKD

>member
-22 DFNFADPTKDAEK
+22 DFNFANPSVDAKEE
-35 PGSDL
+35 GSAL
-40 NYNET
+40 IYNET

-52 VTKDDEIT
+52 VTAEDEIT

-67 TVKLGGAVL
+67 TVKLNGTAL
-76 TAADGKYKATADGEL
+76 TAEDGKYKATADGTL

-113 QAEIEKAQD
+113 QAEIEKAQV

-131 AKYVNYLDFYNKV
+131 AKYVGYGDFYNKV
-144 QEEISKAGQKVQDVK
+144 QAEISKAGQKVQDVK
-159 AKLAELKEANNV
+159 AKLAVLKETNSV
-171 TDDNREALIAELTS
+171 TDANRVALIAELNS
-185 TTLLADDNYGAV
+185 DVLLADGNYGAV
-197 VMAENAIA
+197 KMAENAVAEAETTFALFNKIIDTDA
-205 KADEAFA
+205 KEN
-212 KYKEIVE
+212 
-219 VDSKI
+219 
-224 ATSALD
+224 ALNALT
-230 KANGTATKDEWR
+230 KANGVATQGEWMV
-242 DNGGEA
+242 NGGVK

-264 NRGDVTGTALD
+264 QLGIVTKVELD
-275 GFKTTWIEGE
+275 GFKTTWIESE
-285 WKSLKDSV
+285 WKNLNDEV
-293 NTIKNDALAE
+293 NITIKNAAVAE
-303 LGKYPNSFKGYKY
+303 LGKFPKAF
-316 VKSDFFYYENG
+316 V
-327 SDENDPDN
+327 ENDE
-335 GKLWVNDDVLTDQ
+335 Q
-348 AAFQAKYQ
+348 AFVDMYK
-356 EVVAKLRN
+356 EVVEKLRN

-382 TAKVNKVDD
+382 TAKVNKVDA
-391 ALKAGAPFALDADND
+391 ALKAGAPFVLDADND
-406 FNLLKEQITAM
+406 FTLLKEQITAM
-417 QTEISNSENRYMYG
+417 QTEISSSENRYMYS
-431 QDELSTFV
+431 QDNFSEFV
-439 TNISGVSTMLD
+439 NTISGVSTKLD
-450 AFYTELVGK
+450 GFYTELVGK
-459 ARTDLEAK
+459 ARTDLKAK

-486 EHESATQV
+486 EHESATQK

-525 YKAFADRISNINKKV
+525 YKTFVDQISNINKKV

-552 QEILTHNQEAKD
+552 AEINTHNQAAKK
-564 QIFKAI
+564 QIFDAI

-581 EKINTWITDDA
+581 EKINTWINDDA
-592 TKAAATDLKAN
+592 TKKAATDLKAN
-603 LNKLFSIVNGL
+603 LNELFSIVNGL

-647 KNIYRLTDDKVKGY
+647 KNIYRLTEDKVTGY
-661 LNSTE
+661 LNSTK
-666 TVSNTIYNELKAAAK
+666 TVSDAIYDELKEAAT
-681 TANAKAYYFV
+681 TANAKAYNFV
-691 QHSYNIKSIDWAD
+691 KTNTNYGVKSIRWATN
-704 DLIKTAKRNVKT
+704 LISDAKYNVKT
-716 GDRNE
+716 GDKNE
-721 KMSAA
+721 KMSAE
-726 AAAKFKVAY
+726 AAAKFKAAY
-735 GKIREK
+735 DKIAQK
-741 DLTAPEGQQG
+741 DLTAPKGEQG
-751 EGYVKIAETEID
+751 EGYVKIAETEIE
-763 RLNTYDVDAAD
+763 RLYNYDINKAD
-774 FKDNILADKVVKNKD
+774 FKDNILADKVVKNKE
-789 GKRELPEKFIAPV
+789 GKRELPEQYIAPV
-802 ETAVKALNEEL
+802 ETAVNALNKEL
-813 ESYTTQYE
+813 ESYTAQYKD
-821 LIYEKKVEWNT
+821 IYALKVDWNT

-844 DAWEEANKVA
+844 DAWEKANNVA

-867 VNEDLAKALENLEEG
+867 VNEDLANTLKNLEKG
-882 CLTAKK
+882 CLTATK
-888 CEDATNKAL
+888 CQDATDKAK
-897 ENYEVKMYMI
+897 ENYAVKMYMI

-964 TLKKSIDL
+964 DLKKSIDL
-972 SVKKN
+972 SVKDN
-977 EIAANKDGFIAS
+977 TIAANKDGYIAN

>member
-22 DFNFADPTKDAEK
+22 DFNFANPTVDAKED
-35 PGSDL
+35 GSSPLKYDK
-40 NYNET
+40 T
-45 AKAFSFT
+45 AKSFSFT
-52 VTKDDEIT
+52 VTAEDEIT
-60 LTATGDV
+60 LTATGAV
-67 TVKLGGAVL
+67 TVKLNGTAL
-76 TAADGKYKATADGEL
+76 TAVGGKYTATSDGTL

-113 QAEIEKAQD
+113 QAEIEKAQA
-122 KMGEAIAAV
+122 KMGEAVAAV

-159 AKLAELKEANNV
+159 AKLAVLKETNKV
-171 TDDNREALIAELTS
+171 TNENRDALIAELNS
-185 TTLLADDNYGAV
+185 TTLLADGTYGAV
-197 VMAENAIA
+197 KMAEDAIA
-205 KADEAFA
+205 KADATFA
-212 KYKEIVE
+212 LFT
-219 VDSKI
+219 KI
-224 ATSALD
+224 IGTDAKVALD
-230 KANGTATKDEWR
+230 ALTKANGTATQGEWVV
-242 DNGGEA
+242 NGGEK

-264 NRGDVTGTALD
+264 HGIVTGTALD
-275 GFKTTWIEGE
+275 GFKTTWIESE
-285 WKSLKDSV
+285 WKNLNDEV
-293 NTIKNDALAE
+293 NKTIKDAAVAE
-303 LGKYPNSFKGYKY
+303 LGKYPNAF
-316 VKSDFFYYENG
+316 V
-327 SDENDPDN
+327 ENDE
-335 GKLWVNDDVLTDQ
+335 Q
-348 AAFQAKYQ
+348 AFVAMYN
-356 EVVAKLRN
+356 EVVEKLRN

-382 TAKVNKVDD
+382 TAKVNKVDA

-406 FNLLKEQITAM
+406 FTLLKEQITAM
-417 QTEISNSENRYMYG
+417 QTEINSSENRYMYS
-431 QDELSTFV
+431 QDNFSEFV
-439 TNISGVSTMLD
+439 NTISGVSTKLD
-450 AFYTELVGK
+450 GFYTELVGK
-459 ARTDLEAK
+459 ARTDLQAK
-467 LDAAQKNLTKVSY
+467 LKAAQENLTKVSY

-486 EHESATQV
+486 EHESATQK

-525 YKAFADRISNINKKV
+525 YKTFVDQISNINKKV

-552 QEILTHNQEAKD
+552 AEILTHNQAAKD

-581 EKINTWITDDA
+581 EKINTWINDDA
-592 TKAAATDLKAN
+592 TKKAATDLKAN
-603 LNKLFSIVNGL
+603 LNELFSIVNGL

-647 KNIYRLTDDKVKGY
+647 KNIYRLTEDKVTGY
-661 LNSTE
+661 LNSTK
-666 TVSNTIYNELKAAAK
+666 TVSDAIYDELKEAAT
-681 TANAKAYYFV
+681 TANDKAYDFV
-691 QHSYNIKSIDWAD
+691 KTNTGYGVKSIRWATN
-704 DLIKTAKRNVKT
+704 LISDAKRNVKT
-716 GDRNE
+716 GDKNE
-721 KMSAA
+721 KMSAE
-726 AAAKFKVAY
+726 AAAKFKAAY
-735 GKIREK
+735 DKIAQK
-741 DLTAPEGQQG
+741 DLTAPKGEQG
-751 EGYVKIAETEID
+751 EGYVKIAETEIE
-763 RLNTYDVDAAD
+763 RLYNYDINKAD
-774 FKDNILADKVVKNKD
+774 FKDNILADKVVKNKE
-789 GKRELPEKFIAPV
+789 GKRELPEQFIAPV
-802 ETAVKALNEEL
+802 ETAVNALNKEL
-813 ESYTTQYE
+813 ESYKAQYKD
-821 LIYEKKVEWNT
+821 IYDLKVKWNT

-844 DAWEEANKVA
+844 DAWEKANNVA

-867 VNEDLAKALENLEEG
+867 VNEDLANTLTNLEKG
-882 CLTAKK
+882 CLTARK
-888 CEDATNKAL
+888 CQEATDKAK
-897 ENYEVKMYMI
+897 ENYAVKMYMI

-933 IADARTKVADYAD
+933 IADARTKVAVYAD

-953 AELNTIDGKLT
+953 ADLNTIEGKLT
-964 TLKKSIDL
+964 DLKKSIDL
-972 SVKKN
+972 SVEKN
-977 EIAANKDGFIAS
+977 TIAANKDGFIAN

-1019 KVNVQDLVDADADF
+1019 KVDVKDLVDADADF
-1033 QKTGDGFTFYKF
+1033 QNTGDGFTFYKF

>member
-22 DFNFADPTKDAEK
+22 DFNFANPSVDAKEE
-35 PGSDL
+35 GSAL
-40 NYNET
+40 TYNET

-52 VTKDDEIT
+52 VTAEDEIT

-67 TVKLGGAVL
+67 TVKLNGSAL
-76 TAADGKYKATADGEL
+76 TAVDGKYKATADGTL

-113 QAEIEKAQD
+113 QAEIEKAQV

-131 AKYVNYLDFYNKV
+131 AKYVGYGDFYNKV
-144 QEEISKAGQKVQDVK
+144 QAEISKAGQKVQDVK
-159 AKLAELKEANNV
+159 AKLAELKETNKV

-185 TTLLADDNYGAV
+185 TTLLADGNYGAV
-197 VMAENAIA
+197 KMAENAVAEAETTFALFNKIIDTDA
-205 KADEAFA
+205 KEN
-212 KYKEIVE
+212 
-219 VDSKI
+219 
-224 ATSALD
+224 ALNALTH
-230 KANGTATKDEWR
+230 ANGPANQGEWIHYK
-242 DNGGEA
+242 GEK
-248 INNTTMFTHN
+248 INNTNLFTHN

-264 NRGDVTGTALD
+264 NLGFVTGTELD
-275 GFKTTWIEGE
+275 GFKTTWIESE
-285 WKSLKDSV
+285 WKKLNDEV
-293 NTIKNDALAE
+293 NITIKNAAVAE
-303 LGKYPNSFKGYKY
+303 LGKFPKAF
-316 VKSDFFYYENG
+316 V
-327 SDENDPDN
+327 ENDE
-335 GKLWVNDDVLTDQ
+335 Q
-348 AAFQAKYQ
+348 AFVEMYK
-356 EVVAKLRN
+356 EVVEKLRN

-382 TAKVNKVDD
+382 TAKVNKVDA
-391 ALKAGAPFALDADND
+391 ALKAGAPFALNADND
-406 FNLLKEQITAM
+406 FTLLKEQITAM
-417 QTEISNSENRYMYG
+417 QTEINSSENRYMYS
-431 QDELSTFV
+431 QDNFTEFV
-439 TNISGVSTMLD
+439 NTISGVSTKLD
-450 AFYTELVGK
+450 GFYTELVGK

-486 EHESATQV
+486 EHESATQIK
-494 EYQKQFSEQQNKLD
+494 YQKQFSEQQNKLD

-525 YKAFADRISNINKKV
+525 YKTFVDQISNINKKV

-552 QEILTHNQEAKD
+552 SEILTHNQAAKD

-581 EKINTWITDDA
+581 EKINTWINDDA
-592 TKAAATDLKAN
+592 TKKAATDLKAN

-647 KNIYRLTDDKVKGY
+647 KNIYRLTEDKVTGY
-661 LNSTE
+661 LNSTK
-666 TVSNTIYNELKAAAK
+666 TVSDAIYDELKEAATTANDKAYDFVMNGYSVNTIGWANELIKAA
-681 TANAKAYYFV
+681 
-691 QHSYNIKSIDWAD
+691 
-704 DLIKTAKRNVKT
+704 KRKVKT
-716 GDRNE
+716 GDKNE
-721 KMSAA
+721 KMSAK
-726 AAAKFKVAY
+726 AAAKFIAAY
-735 GKIREK
+735 DKIAQK
-741 DLTAPEGQQG
+741 DLTAPKGEQG
-751 EGYVKIAETEID
+751 EGYVEIAKTEIN
-763 RLNTYDVDAAD
+763 RLKNYDINKAD
-774 FKDNILADKVVKNKD
+774 FKDNILADKVVKNKE
-789 GKRELPEKFIAPV
+789 GKRELPEKYIAPV
-802 ETAVKALNEEL
+802 ETAVNALNQEL
-813 ESYTTQYE
+813 ESYNKQYE
-821 LIYEKKVEWNT
+821 AIYALKVDWNT

-844 DAWEEANKVA
+844 DAWEKANNVA

-867 VNEDLAKALENLEEG
+867 VNEDLANTLKNLEKG
-882 CLTAKK
+882 CLTATK
-888 CEDATNKAL
+888 CQDATDKAK
-897 ENYEVKMYMI
+897 ENYAVKMYMI

-933 IADARTKVADYAD
+933 IADARTKVAVYAD
-946 DIKNKAN
+946 DIKNMAN
-953 AELNTIDGKLT
+953 ADLNTIEGKLT
-964 TLKKSIDL
+964 DLKKSIDL
-972 SVKKN
+972 SVEKN
-977 EIAANKDGFIAS
+977 TIAANKDGFIAN

-1019 KVNVQDLVDADADF
+1019 KVDVKDLVDADADF
-1033 QKTGDGFTFYKF
+1033 QNTGDGFTFYKF

>member
-22 DFNFADPTKDAEK
+22 DFNFANPTVDAKED
-35 PGSDL
+35 GSSPLKYDK
-40 NYNET
+40 T
-45 AKAFSFT
+45 AKSFSFT
-52 VTKDDEIT
+52 VTAEDEIT
-60 LTATGDV
+60 LTATGNV
-67 TVKLGGAVL
+67 TVKLNGTTL
-76 TAADGKYKATADGEL
+76 TAENGKYKAKADGEL

-113 QAEIEKAQD
+113 QAEIEKAQV
-122 KMGEAIAAV
+122 KMGEAVAAV

-159 AKLAELKEANNV
+159 AKLAVLKETNKV
-171 TDDNREALIAELTS
+171 TNENRDALIAELNS
-185 TTLLADDNYGAV
+185 TTLLADGTYGAV
-197 VMAENAIA
+197 KMAEDAIA
-205 KADEAFA
+205 KADATFA
-212 KYKEIVE
+212 LFT
-219 VDSKI
+219 KI
-224 ATSALD
+224 IGTDAKVALD
-230 KANGTATKDEWR
+230 ALTKANGTASQGEWVV
-242 DNGGEA
+242 NGGEK

-264 NRGDVTGTALD
+264 HGIVTGTALD
-275 GFKTTWIEGE
+275 GFKTTWIESE
-285 WKSLKDSV
+285 WKNLNEEV
-293 NTIKNDALAE
+293 NTTIKNAAIAE
-303 LGKYPNSFKGYKY
+303 LNKYPNAF
-316 VKSDFFYYENG
+316 V
-327 SDENDPDN
+327 ENDE
-335 GKLWVNDDVLTDQ
+335 Q
-348 AAFQAKYQ
+348 AFIEMYQ
-356 EVVAKLRN
+356 EVVEKLRN

-382 TAKVNKVDD
+382 TAKVNKVDA

-406 FNLLKEQITAM
+406 FTLLKEQITAM
-417 QTEISNSENRYMYG
+417 QTEINSSENRYMYS
-431 QDELSTFV
+431 QDNFSEFV
-439 TNISGVSTMLD
+439 NTISGVSTKLD

-467 LDAAQKNLTKVSY
+467 LKAAQENLTKVSY

-486 EHESATQV
+486 EHESATQK

-508 EVKKNVA
+508 KVKNDVK
-515 ASAFPTVQTD
+515 ASTFPTVQTD
-525 YKAFADRISNINKKV
+525 YKTFVDQVSNINKKV

-552 QEILTHNQEAKD
+552 AEINTHNQAAKN
-564 QIFKAI
+564 QIFDAI

-581 EKINTWITDDA
+581 EKINTWINDDA
-592 TKAAATDLKAN
+592 TKKAATDLKAN
-603 LNKLFSIVNGL
+603 LNELFSIVNGL

-647 KNIYRLTDDKVKGY
+647 KNIYRLTEDKVKGY
-661 LNSTE
+661 LKSTK
-666 TVSNTIYNELKAAAK
+666 TVSDAIYDELKEAAT
-681 TANAKAYYFV
+681 TANAKAYDFV
-691 QHSYNIKSIDWAD
+691 KTNTGYGVKSIRWATN
-704 DLIKTAKRNVKT
+704 LISDAKRNVKT
-716 GDRNE
+716 GDKNE
-721 KMSAA
+721 KMSVE
-726 AAAKFKVAY
+726 AAAKFKAAY
-735 GKIREK
+735 DKIAQK
-741 DLTAPEGQQG
+741 DLTAPKGEQG
-751 EGYVKIAETEID
+751 EGYVKIAETEIE
-763 RLNTYDVDAAD
+763 RLYKYDINKAD
-774 FKDNILADKVVKNKD
+774 FKDNILADKVVKNKE
-789 GKRELPEKFIAPV
+789 GKRELPEQYIAPV
-802 ETAVKALNEEL
+802 ETAVNALNKEL
-813 ESYTTQYE
+813 ASYTAQYKD
-821 LIYEKKVEWNT
+821 IYALKVDWNT

-844 DAWEEANKVA
+844 DAWEKANNVA

-867 VNEDLAKALENLEEG
+867 VNEDLANTLKNLEKG
-882 CLTAKK
+882 CLTATK
-888 CEDATNKAL
+888 CQDATDKAK
-897 ENYEVKMYMI
+897 ENYAVKMYMI

-933 IADARTKVADYAD
+933 IADARTKVAVYAD

-953 AELNTIDGKLT
+953 ADLNTIEGKLT
-964 TLKKSIDL
+964 DLKKSIDL
-972 SVKKN
+972 SVEKN
-977 EIAANKDGFIAS
+977 TIAANKDGFIAN

-1019 KVNVQDLVDADADF
+1019 KVDVKDLVDADADF
-1033 QKTGDGFTFYKF
+1033 QNTGDGFTFYKF

>member
-22 DFNFADPTKDAEK
+22 DFNFANPSVDAKEE
-35 PGSDL
+35 GSALTYD
-40 NYNET
+40 ET
-45 AKAFSFT
+45 AKAFSFD
-52 VTKDDEIT
+52 VKAEDEIT

-67 TVKLGGAVL
+67 TVKLGGTVL
-76 TAADGKYKATADGEL
+76 TAEDGKYKATADGEL

-113 QAEIEKAQD
+113 QAAIENAQV

-131 AKYVNYLDFYNKV
+131 AKYVDYLDFYNAV
-144 QEEISKAGQKVQDVK
+144 QAEISKAGQKVQDVK

-171 TDDNREALIAELTS
+171 TDDNRKALIAELNS
-185 TTLLADDNYGAV
+185 TELLPDGTYEGAV
-197 VMAENAIA
+197 KMAENAVAEAETTFALFNKIIGTDA
-205 KADEAFA
+205 K
-212 KYKEIVE
+212 KY
-219 VDSKI
+219 
-224 ATSALD
+224 ALND
-230 KANGTATKDEWR
+230 LTHANGTATLKEWYA
-242 DNGGEA
+242 NGSEK
-248 INNTTMFTHN
+248 INNTNLFTHN
-258 LKAVKN
+258 LKAVKD
-264 NRGDVTGTALD
+264 GLKTVIELD
-275 GFKTTWIEGE
+275 GFKTTWIESE
-285 WKSLKDSV
+285 WTKLKDEEV
-293 NTIKNDALAE
+293 NTTIKNAAVAE
-303 LGKYPNSFKGYKY
+303 LGKFPKAF
-316 VKSDFFYYENG
+316 V
-327 SDENDPDN
+327 ENDEQAF
-335 GKLWVNDDVLTDQ
+335 VNM
-348 AAFQAKYQ
+348 YQ

-382 TAKVNKVDD
+382 TAKVNKVDE
-391 ALKAGAPFALDADND
+391 ALKAGAPFALDEDND
-406 FNLLKEQITAM
+406 FTLLKEQVTAM
-417 QTEISNSENRYMYG
+417 QSEISSSENRYIYS
-431 QDELSTFV
+431 QEDFRKFV
-439 TNISGVSTMLD
+439 KTISGVSTKLD
-450 AFYTELVGK
+450 GFYTELVGK
-459 ARTDLEAK
+459 ARKDLEAK

-508 EVKKNVA
+508 KVKKDVA

-525 YKAFADRISNINKKV
+525 YKGFVDQISDINKKV
-540 DEIWGTTLSSQK
+540 DEIWGTTLSEQK
-552 QEILTHNQEAKD
+552 AEINTHNQEAKD
-564 QIFKAI
+564 KIFKAI

-581 EKINTWITDDA
+581 EKINTWIKDDA
-592 TKAAATDLKAN
+592 TKDAATDLKAN

-621 TEAVDKMTENIKK
+621 TEAVDKMTENIKN

-661 LNSTE
+661 LDDTK
-666 TVSNTIYNELKAAAK
+666 TVSDAIYNELKEAAR

-691 QHSYNIKSIDWAD
+691 QHSYKINSIDWAN
-704 DLIKTAKRNVKT
+704 DLIDNAKRNKVKPGT
-716 GDRNE
+716 KNE
-721 KMSAA
+721 IMSAEA
-726 AAAKFKVAY
+726 ADKFRAAY
-735 GKIREK
+735 EKIRQK
-741 DLTAPEGQQG
+741 DLSAPEGQQG
-751 EGYVKIAETEID
+751 EGYVKIAEAEIE
-763 RLNTYDVDAAD
+763 RLYGYNFTKPD
-774 FKDNILADKVVKNKD
+774 FKDNILADKVVKIN
-789 GKRELPEKFIAPV
+789 GKRELPEKYIAPV
-802 ETAVKALNEEL
+802 ETAVNALNDEL
-813 ESYTTQYE
+813 KFYTDQYK

-844 DAWEEANKVA
+844 NAWEEANKVA
-854 AENHFNVN
+854 PENHFNVN

-882 CLTAKK
+882 CLTASK
-888 CEDATNKAL
+888 CQDATNKAL

-907 QHFTEA
+907 QNFTEA

-953 AELNTIDGKLT
+953 ADLNTIDGKLT
-964 TLKKSIDL
+964 TLKSSIDA
-972 SVKKN
+972 SVKAN
-977 EIAANKDGFIAS
+977 TIAANKDGFIAS

-1019 KVNVQDLVDADADF
+1019 KVDVKDLVDADADF
-1033 QKTGDGFTFYKF
+1033 QNTGDGFTFYKF

>member
-22 DFNFADPTKDAEK
+22 DFNFANPSVDAKEE
-35 PGSDL
+35 GSAL
-40 NYNET
+40 TYNET

-52 VTKDDEIT
+52 VTAEDEIT

-67 TVKLGGAVL
+67 TVKLNGSTL
-76 TAADGKYKATADGEL
+76 TAVDGKYKATADGTL

-113 QAEIEKAQD
+113 QAEIEKAQV

-131 AKYVNYLDFYNKV
+131 AKYVGYGDFYNAV
-144 QEEISKAGQKVQDVK
+144 QAEVSKAGQKVQDVK
-159 AKLAELKEANNV
+159 AKLAVLKETNSV
-171 TDDNREALIAELTS
+171 TDANRVALIAELNS
-185 TTLLADDNYGAV
+185 DVLLADGNYGAV
-197 VMAENAIA
+197 KMAENAVAEAETTFALFNKIIDTDA
-205 KADEAFA
+205 KEN
-212 KYKEIVE
+212 
-219 VDSKI
+219 
-224 ATSALD
+224 ALNALT
-230 KANGTATKDEWR
+230 KANGVATQGEWMV
-242 DNGGEA
+242 NGGVK

-264 NRGDVTGTALD
+264 QLGIVTKVELD
-275 GFKTTWIEGE
+275 GFKTTWIESE
-285 WKSLKDSV
+285 WKNLNDEV
-293 NTIKNDALAE
+293 NITIKNAAVAE
-303 LGKYPNSFKGYKY
+303 LGKFPKAFVDN
-316 VKSDFFYYENG
+316 
-327 SDENDPDN
+327 DE
-335 GKLWVNDDVLTDQ
+335 Q
-348 AAFQAKYQ
+348 AFIEMYQ
-356 EVVAKLRN
+356 EVVEKLHN

-382 TAKVNKVDD
+382 TAKVNKVDA
-391 ALKAGAPFALDADND
+391 ALKAGAPFVLDADND
-406 FNLLKEQITAM
+406 FTLLKEQITAM
-417 QTEISNSENRYMYG
+417 QTEISSSENRYMYS
-431 QDELSTFV
+431 QDNFSEFV
-439 TNISGVSTMLD
+439 NTISGVSTKLD
-450 AFYTELVGK
+450 GFYTELVGK
-459 ARTDLEAK
+459 ARTDLQTK
-467 LDAAQKNLTKVSY
+467 LKAAQENLTKVSY

-486 EHESATQV
+486 EHESATQK

-525 YKAFADRISNINKKV
+525 YKAFVDQISNINKKV

-552 QEILTHNQEAKD
+552 AEILTHNQAAKD

-581 EKINTWITDDA
+581 EKINTWINDDA
-592 TKAAATDLKAN
+592 TKKAATDLKAN
-603 LNKLFSIVNGL
+603 LNELFSIVNGL

-647 KNIYRLTDDKVKGY
+647 KNIYRLTEDKVTGY
-661 LNSTE
+661 LNSTK
-666 TVSNTIYNELKAAAK
+666 TVSDAIYDELKEAAT
-681 TANAKAYYFV
+681 TANDKAYDFV
-691 QHSYNIKSIDWAD
+691 KTNTGYGVKSIRWATN
-704 DLIKTAKRNVKT
+704 LISDAKRNVKT
-716 GDRNE
+716 GDKNE
-721 KMSAA
+721 KMSAE
-726 AAAKFKVAY
+726 AAAKFKAAY
-735 GKIREK
+735 DKIAQK
-741 DLTAPEGQQG
+741 DLTAPKGEQG
-751 EGYVKIAETEID
+751 EGYVKIAETEIE
-763 RLNTYDVDAAD
+763 RLYNYDINKAD
-774 FKDNILADKVVKNKD
+774 FKDNILADKVVKNKE
-789 GKRELPEKFIAPV
+789 GKRELPEQYIAPV
-802 ETAVKALNEEL
+802 ETAVNALNKEL
-813 ESYTTQYE
+813 ESYTAQYKD
-821 LIYEKKVEWNT
+821 IYALKVDWNT

-844 DAWEEANKVA
+844 DAWEKANNVA

-867 VNEDLAKALENLEEG
+867 VNEDLANTLKNLEKG
-882 CLTAKK
+882 CLTATK
-888 CEDATNKAL
+888 CQDATDKAK
-897 ENYEVKMYMI
+897 ENYAVKMYMI

-933 IADARTKVADYAD
+933 IADARTKVAVYAD

-953 AELNTIDGKLT
+953 ADLNTIEGKLT
-964 TLKKSIDL
+964 DLKKSIDL
-972 SVKKN
+972 SVEKN
-977 EIAANKDGFIAS
+977 TIAANKDGFIAN

-1019 KVNVQDLVDADADF
+1019 KVDVKDLVDADADF
-1033 QKTGDGFTFYKF
+1033 QNTGDGFTFYKF

>member
-22 DFNFADPTKDAEK
+22 DFNFANPTVDAKED
-35 PGSDL
+35 GSAL
-40 NYNET
+40 IYNET

-52 VTKDDEIT
+52 VTNGDEIT

-76 TAADGKYKATADGEL
+76 TAVDGKYTATADGEL

-113 QAEIEKAQD
+113 QAEIEKAQA
-122 KMGEAIAAV
+122 KMGDVIAAA
-131 AKYVNYLDFYNKV
+131 AKYVNYLDFYNAV
-144 QEEISKAGQKVQDVK
+144 QAEISKAGQKVQDVK
-159 AKLAELKEANNV
+159 AKLAEYKEANNV
-171 TDDNREALIAELTS
+171 TDANKDALIAELNS
-185 TTLLADDNYGAV
+185 TVLLADGNYGAV
-197 VMAENAIA
+197 KMAEDAIA
-205 KADEAFA
+205 KADATFA
-212 KYKEIVE
+212 LFN
-219 VDSKI
+219 KI
-224 ATSALD
+224 IGTDAKVALNALK
-230 KANGTATKDEWR
+230 KANGTATQGEWVV
-242 DNGGEA
+242 NGGER

-264 NRGDVTGTALD
+264 NLGIVTGTALD
-275 GFKTTWIEGE
+275 GFKTTWIESE
-285 WKSLKDSV
+285 WTNLNKEV
-293 NTIKNDALAE
+293 NTTIKNAAIAE
-303 LGKYPNSFKGYKY
+303 LNKYPNAF
-316 VKSDFFYYENG
+316 V
-327 SDENDPDN
+327 ENDE
-335 GKLWVNDDVLTDQ
+335 Q
-348 AAFQAKYQ
+348 AFVDMYQ
-356 EVVAKLRN
+356 EVVEKLAN

-382 TAKVNKVDD
+382 TAKVNKVDA
-391 ALKAGAPFALDADND
+391 ALKAGAPFALVNDND
-406 FNLLKEQITAM
+406 FTLLKEQITAM
-417 QTEISNSENRYMYG
+417 QTEISSSENRYMYS
-431 QDELSTFV
+431 QDNFSTFV
-439 TNISGVSTMLD
+439 TNINGVSTKLD

-486 EHESATQV
+486 EHESATQK
-494 EYQKQFSEQQNKLD
+494 EYQKQFSEQQNALD
-508 EVKKNVA
+508 KVKKEVA

-525 YKAFADRISNINKKV
+525 YKAFADQISNINKKV

-581 EKINTWITDDA
+581 EKINTWINDDA

-603 LNKLFSIVNGL
+603 LNELFSIVNGL

-647 KNIYRLTDDKVKGY
+647 KNIYRLTEDKVTGY
-661 LNSTE
+661 LNSTK
-666 TVSNTIYNELKAAAK
+666 TVSDAIYDELKAAAR
-681 TANAKAYYFV
+681 TANAKAYNFV
-691 QHSYNIKSIDWAD
+691 KTNTNYGVKSIRWATN
-704 DLIKTAKRNVKT
+704 LISDAKYNVKT
-716 GDRNE
+716 GDKNE
-721 KMSAA
+721 KMSAE
-726 AAAKFKVAY
+726 AAAKFKAAY
-735 GKIREK
+735 DKIATK

-751 EGYVKIAETEID
+751 EGYVKIAETEIE
-763 RLNTYDVDAAD
+763 RLYKYDITKAD

-789 GKRELPEKFIAPV
+789 GKRELPEQYIAPV
-802 ETAVKALNEEL
+802 ETAVNALNKEL
-813 ESYTTQYE
+813 ESYKAQYKD
-821 LIYEKKVEWNT
+821 IYALKVDWNT

-844 DAWEEANKVA
+844 DAWEKANNVA

-867 VNEDLAKALENLEEG
+867 VNENLASTLKSLEEG
-882 CLTAKK
+882 CLTAQK
-888 CEDATNKAL
+888 CQEATDKAK
-897 ENYEVKMYMI
+897 ENYAVKMYMI

-953 AELNTIDGKLT
+953 ADLNTIDDKLT
-964 TLKKSIDL
+964 TLKNSIDA
-972 SVKKN
+972 SVKAN
-977 EIAANKDGFIAS
+977 TIAANKDGFIAS

-1019 KVNVQDLVDADADF
+1019 KVDIKDLVDADADF

>member
-22 DFNFADPTKDAEK
+22 DFNFANPTVDAKED
-35 PGSDL
+35 GSSLKYD
-40 NYNET
+40 ET

-52 VTKDDEIT
+52 VTAEDEIT

-67 TVKLGGAVL
+67 TVKLNGTAL
-76 TAADGKYKATADGEL
+76 TAEDGKYKATADGTL

-106 SSNSRLV
+106 SSNSRQV
-113 QAEIEKAQD
+113 QAEIEKAQV
-122 KMGEAIAAV
+122 KMGEVIAAA
-131 AKYVNYLDFYNKV
+131 AKYVNYLDFYNAV
-144 QEEISKAGQKVQDVK
+144 QAEISKAGQKVQDVK
-159 AKLAELKEANNV
+159 AKLAEYKEANNV
-171 TDDNREALIAELTS
+171 TDANKDALIAELNS
-185 TTLLADDNYGAV
+185 TVLLADGNYGAV
-197 VMAENAIA
+197 KMAEEAIA
-205 KADEAFA
+205 KADATFA
-212 KYKEIVE
+212 LFTQIVDT
-219 VDSKI
+219 DSKV
-224 ATSALD
+224 ALNALT
-230 KANGTATKDEWR
+230 KANGVATLGEWMV
-242 DNGGEA
+242 NGGEK

-264 NRGDVTGTALD
+264 QLGIVTKTELD
-275 GFKTTWIEGE
+275 GFKTTWIESK
-285 WKSLKDSV
+285 WKNLNKEV
-293 NTIKNDALAE
+293 NETIKNAAIAE
-303 LGKYPNSFKGYKY
+303 LNKYPNAF
-316 VKSDFFYYENG
+316 V
-327 SDENDPDN
+327 ENDE
-335 GKLWVNDDVLTDQ
+335 Q
-348 AAFQAKYQ
+348 AFVDMYQ
-356 EVVAKLRN
+356 EVVEKLHN

-382 TAKVNKVDD
+382 TAKVNKVDA
-391 ALKAGAPFALDADND
+391 ALKAGAPFVLDADND
-406 FNLLKEQITAM
+406 FTLLKEQITAM
-417 QTEISNSENRYMYG
+417 QTEISSSENRYMYS
-431 QDELSTFV
+431 QDNFSEFV
-439 TNISGVSTMLD
+439 NTISGVSTKLD
-450 AFYTELVGK
+450 GFYTELVGK
-459 ARTDLEAK
+459 ARTDLQTK
-467 LDAAQKNLTKVSY
+467 LKAAQENLTKVSY

-486 EHESATQV
+486 EHESATQK

-525 YKAFADRISNINKKV
+525 YKAFVDQISNINKKV

-552 QEILTHNQEAKD
+552 AEINTHNQAAKKK
-564 QIFKAI
+564 IFDAI

-581 EKINTWITDDA
+581 EKINTWINDDA
-592 TKAAATDLKAN
+592 TKKAATDLKAN
-603 LNKLFSIVNGL
+603 LNELFSIVNGL

-647 KNIYRLTDDKVKGY
+647 KNIYRLTEDKVTGY
-661 LNSTE
+661 LNSTK
-666 TVSNTIYNELKAAAK
+666 TVSDDIYDELKEAAT
-681 TANAKAYYFV
+681 TANAKAYDFV
-691 QHSYNIKSIDWAD
+691 KTNTGYGVKSIRWANN
-704 DLIKTAKRNVKT
+704 LISDAKYNVKT
-716 GDRNE
+716 GDKNE
-721 KMSAA
+721 KMSAE
-726 AAAKFKVAY
+726 AAAKFKAAY
-735 GKIREK
+735 DKIAQK
-741 DLTAPEGQQG
+741 DLTAPKGEQG
-751 EGYVKIAETEID
+751 EGYVKIAETEIE
-763 RLNTYDVDAAD
+763 RLYNYDINKAD
-774 FKDNILADKVVKNKD
+774 FKDNILADKVVKNKE
-789 GKRELPEKFIAPV
+789 GKRELPEQYIAPV
-802 ETAVKALNEEL
+802 ETAVNALNNEL
-813 ESYTTQYE
+813 ESYKAQYKD
-821 LIYEKKVEWNT
+821 IYALKVDWNT

-844 DAWEEANKVA
+844 DAWEKANNVA

-862 KELTL
+862 KELTA
-867 VNEDLAKALENLEEG
+867 VNENLAKTLENLEKG
-882 CLTAKK
+882 CLTATK
-888 CEDATNKAL
+888 CQDATDKAK
-897 ENYEVKMYMI
+897 ENYAVKMYMI

-953 AELNTIDGKLT
+953 ADLNTIDGKLT
-964 TLKKSIDL
+964 TLKNSIDA
-972 SVKKN
+972 SVKAN
-977 EIAANKDGFIAS
+977 TIAANKDGFIAS

>member
-22 DFNFADPTKDAEK
+22 DFNFANPSVDAKEE
-35 PGSDL
+35 GSAL
-40 NYNET
+40 TYNET

-52 VTKDDEIT
+52 VTAEDEIT

-67 TVKLGGAVL
+67 TVKLNGSTL
-76 TAADGKYKATADGEL
+76 TAVDGKYKATADGTL

-113 QAEIEKAQD
+113 QAEIENAQA
-122 KMGEAIAAV
+122 KMGDAIAAV

-159 AKLAELKEANNV
+159 AKLAKLKEANNV
-171 TDDNREALIAELTS
+171 TGANKDALIAELNS
-185 TTLLADDNYGAV
+185 TVKLADDNYGAEK
-197 VMAENAIA
+197 MAEEAVK
-205 KADEAFA
+205 KADATFA
-212 KYKEIVE
+212 LFN
-219 VDSKI
+219 KI
-224 ATSALD
+224 IGTDAKVALD
-230 KANGTATKDEWR
+230 ALKKANGTATQGEWVV
-242 DNGGEA
+242 NGGEK

-264 NRGDVTGTALD
+264 HGIVTGTALD
-275 GFKTTWIEGE
+275 GFKTTWIESE
-285 WKSLKDSV
+285 WNNLNDEV
-293 NTIKNDALAE
+293 NKTIKDAAVAE
-303 LGKYPNSFKGYKY
+303 LGKYPNAF
-316 VKSDFFYYENG
+316 V
-327 SDENDPDN
+327 ENDE
-335 GKLWVNDDVLTDQ
+335 Q
-348 AAFQAKYQ
+348 AFVEMYK
-356 EVVAKLRN
+356 EVVEKLRD

-382 TAKVNKVDD
+382 TAKVNKVDA

-406 FNLLKEQITAM
+406 FTLLKEQITAM
-417 QTEISNSENRYMYG
+417 QTEINSSENRYMYS
-431 QDELSTFV
+431 QDNFSEFV
-439 TNISGVSTMLD
+439 NTISGVSTKLD
-450 AFYTELVGK
+450 GFYTELVGK
-459 ARTDLEAK
+459 ARTDLQAK
-467 LDAAQKNLTKVSY
+467 LKAAQENLTKVSY

-494 EYQKQFSEQQNKLD
+494 EYQKQFSEQQNELD
-508 EVKKNVA
+508 KVKKNVA

-525 YKAFADRISNINKKV
+525 YKAFVDQISNINKNV
-540 DEIWGTTLSSQK
+540 DEIWGKTLSEQK
-552 QEILTHNQEAKD
+552 QEILDHNKDAKE

-581 EKINTWITDDA
+581 EKINTWIKDDA
-592 TKAAATDLKAN
+592 TMKAATDLKAN

-647 KNIYRLTDDKVKGY
+647 KNIYRLTEDKVTGY
-661 LNSTE
+661 LNSTK
-666 TVSNTIYNELKAAAK
+666 TVSDAIYDELKAAAR

-691 QHSYNIKSIDWAD
+691 QHSYNIKSIDWAN
-704 DLIKTAKRNVKT
+704 DLIDSAKRNNVKP
-716 GDRNE
+716 GNKNE
-721 KMSAA
+721 KMSANA
-726 AAAKFKVAY
+726 ANEFKAAY
-735 GKIREK
+735 EKIREK
-741 DLTAPEGQQG
+741 DLSKTEDQQG
-751 EGYVKIAETEID
+751 EGYVEIAKAEIE
-763 RLNTYDVDAAD
+763 RLYNYNIDAAD
-774 FKDNILADKVVKNKD
+774 FKDNILADKVVAIN

-802 ETAVKALNEEL
+802 ETAVNALNKEL
-813 ESYTTQYE
+813 ESYTTQYK

-854 AENHFNVN
+854 PENHFNVN

-867 VNEDLAKALENLEEG
+867 VNEDLANALDNLEKG
-882 CLTAKK
+882 CLTASK
-888 CEDATNKAL
+888 CEAATNKAI
-897 ENYEVKMYMI
+897 ENYKVKMYMI
-907 QHFTEA
+907 EHFTEA

-953 AELNTIDGKLT
+953 ADLNTIDGKLT
-964 TLKKSIDL
+964 DLKKSIDL
-972 SVKKN
+972 SVEKN
-977 EIAANKDGFIAS
+977 TIAANKDGFIAN
-989 LTTLAGDVTK
+989 LTTFAGDVTK

>member
-22 DFNFADPTKDAEK
+22 DFNFANPTVDAKED
-35 PGSDL
+35 GSSLKYD
-40 NYNET
+40 ET

-52 VTKDDEIT
+52 VTAEDEIT

-67 TVKLGGAVL
+67 TVKLNGTAL
-76 TAADGKYKATADGEL
+76 TAEDGKYKATADGTL

-106 SSNSRLV
+106 SSNSRQV
-113 QAEIEKAQD
+113 QAEIEKAQV
-122 KMGEAIAAV
+122 KMGEVIAAA
-131 AKYVNYLDFYNKV
+131 AKYVNYLDFYNAV
-144 QEEISKAGQKVQDVK
+144 QAEISKAGQKVQDVK
-159 AKLAELKEANNV
+159 AKLAEYKEANNV
-171 TDDNREALIAELTS
+171 TDANKDALIAELNS
-185 TTLLADDNYGAV
+185 TVLLADGNYGAV
-197 VMAENAIA
+197 KMAEEAIA
-205 KADEAFA
+205 KADATFA
-212 KYKEIVE
+212 LFTQIVDT
-219 VDSKI
+219 DSKV
-224 ATSALD
+224 ALNALT
-230 KANGTATKDEWR
+230 KANGVATQGEWMV
-242 DNGGEA
+242 NGGEK

-264 NRGDVTGTALD
+264 QLGIVTKTELD
-275 GFKTTWIEGE
+275 GFKTTWIESE
-285 WKSLKDSV
+285 WKNLNKEV
-293 NTIKNDALAE
+293 NETIKNAAIAE
-303 LGKYPNSFKGYKY
+303 LNKYPNAF
-316 VKSDFFYYENG
+316 V
-327 SDENDPDN
+327 ENDE
-335 GKLWVNDDVLTDQ
+335 Q
-348 AAFQAKYQ
+348 AFVDMYQ
-356 EVVAKLRN
+356 EVVEKLHN

-382 TAKVNKVDD
+382 TAKVNKVDA
-391 ALKAGAPFALDADND
+391 ALKAGAPFVLDADND
-406 FNLLKEQITAM
+406 FTLLKEQITAM
-417 QTEISNSENRYMYG
+417 QTEISSSENRYMYS
-431 QDELSTFV
+431 QDNFSEFV
-439 TNISGVSTMLD
+439 NTISGVSTKLD
-450 AFYTELVGK
+450 GFYTELVGK
-459 ARTDLEAK
+459 ARTDLQTK
-467 LDAAQKNLTKVSY
+467 LKAAQENLTKVSY

-486 EHESATQV
+486 EHESATQK

-525 YKAFADRISNINKKV
+525 YKAFVDQISNINKKV

-552 QEILTHNQEAKD
+552 AEINTHNQAAKKK
-564 QIFKAI
+564 IFDAI

-581 EKINTWITDDA
+581 EKINTWINDDA
-592 TKAAATDLKAN
+592 TKKAATDLKAN
-603 LNKLFSIVNGL
+603 LNELFSIVNGL

-647 KNIYRLTDDKVKGY
+647 KNIYRLTEDKVTGY
-661 LNSTE
+661 LNSTK
-666 TVSNTIYNELKAAAK
+666 TVSDAIYDELKEAAT
-681 TANAKAYYFV
+681 TANAKAYDFV
-691 QHSYNIKSIDWAD
+691 KTNTGYGVKSIRWANN
-704 DLIKTAKRNVKT
+704 LISDAKYNVKT
-716 GDRNE
+716 GDKNE
-721 KMSAA
+721 KMSAE
-726 AAAKFKVAY
+726 AAAKFKAAY
-735 GKIREK
+735 DKIAQK
-741 DLTAPEGQQG
+741 DLSAPKGEQG
-751 EGYVKIAETEID
+751 EGYVKIAETEIE
-763 RLNTYDVDAAD
+763 RLYNYDINKAD
-774 FKDNILADKVVKNKD
+774 FKDNILADKVVKNKE
-789 GKRELPEKFIAPV
+789 GKRELPEQYIAPV
-802 ETAVKALNEEL
+802 ETAVNALNNEL
-813 ESYTTQYE
+813 ESYKAQYKD
-821 LIYEKKVEWNT
+821 IYALKVDWNT

-844 DAWEEANKVA
+844 DAWEKANNVA

-862 KELTL
+862 KELTA
-867 VNEDLAKALENLEEG
+867 VNENLAKTLENLEKG
-882 CLTAKK
+882 CLTATK
-888 CEDATNKAL
+888 CQDATDKAK
-897 ENYEVKMYMI
+897 ENYAVKMYMI

-953 AELNTIDGKLT
+953 ADLNTIDGKLT
-964 TLKKSIDL
+964 TLKNSIDV
-972 SVKKN
+972 SVKAN
-977 EIAANKDGFIAS
+977 TIAANKDGFIAS

>member
-22 DFNFADPTKDAEK
+22 DFNFANPSVDAKEE
-35 PGSDL
+35 GSAL
-40 NYNET
+40 TYNET
-45 AKAFSFT
+45 DKAFSFT

-67 TVKLGGAVL
+67 TVKLGGTVL
-76 TAADGKYKATADGEL
+76 TAEDGKYTATADGEL

-113 QAEIEKAQD
+113 QTEIEKAQV

-131 AKYVNYLDFYNKV
+131 AKYVGYSEFYNKV
-144 QEEISKAGQKVQDVK
+144 QAEVSKAGQKVQDVK
-159 AKLAELKEANNV
+159 AKLAVLKETNKV
-171 TDDNREALIAELTS
+171 TNENRDALIAELTS
-185 TTLLADDNYGAV
+185 TTLLADGTYGAV
-197 VMAENAIA
+197 KMAEDAIA
-205 KADEAFA
+205 KADATFA
-212 KYKEIVE
+212 LFT
-219 VDSKI
+219 KI
-224 ATSALD
+224 IGTDAKVALD
-230 KANGTATKDEWR
+230 ALTKANGTATQGEWVV
-242 DNGGEA
+242 NGGEK

-264 NRGDVTGTALD
+264 NLGYVLRTELD
-275 GFKTTWIEGE
+275 GFKTTWIESE
-285 WKSLKDSV
+285 WKNLNDEV
-293 NTIKNDALAE
+293 NITIKNAAVAE
-303 LGKYPNSFKGYKY
+303 LGKFPKAF
-316 VKSDFFYYENG
+316 V
-327 SDENDPDN
+327 ENDE
-335 GKLWVNDDVLTDQ
+335 Q
-348 AAFQAKYQ
+348 AFVEMYK
-356 EVVAKLRN
+356 EVVEKLRN

-382 TAKVNKVDD
+382 TAKVNKVDA

-406 FNLLKEQITAM
+406 FTLLKEQITAM
-417 QTEISNSENRYMYG
+417 QTEINSSENRYMYS
-431 QDELSTFV
+431 QDNFSEFV
-439 TNISGVSTMLD
+439 NTISGVSTKLD
-450 AFYTELVGK
+450 GFYTELVGK

-486 EHESATQV
+486 EHESATQK

-525 YKAFADRISNINKKV
+525 YKTFVDQISNINKKV

-552 QEILTHNQEAKD
+552 AEINTHNQEAKKK
-564 QIFKAI
+564 IFDAI

-581 EKINTWITDDA
+581 EKINTWINDDA
-592 TKAAATDLKAN
+592 IKDDYTMAAVTALKAN
-603 LNKLFSIVNGL
+603 LNELFSIVNGL
-614 DDMKAEV
+614 DDKKAEV

-647 KNIYRLTDDKVKGY
+647 KNIYRLTEDKVKGY
-661 LNSTE
+661 LDDTK
-666 TVSNTIYNELKAAAK
+666 TVSDAIYEELKAAAR
-681 TANAKAYYFV
+681 TANAKAYNFV
-691 QHSYNIKSIDWAD
+691 MTNTKYGVKSIRWATNLID
-704 DLIKTAKRNVKT
+704 DAKDNVKT
-716 GDRNE
+716 GDKNE
-721 KMSAA
+721 KMSVE
-726 AAAKFKVAY
+726 AAAKFKAAY
-735 GKIREK
+735 DKIAQK
-741 DLTAPEGQQG
+741 DLTAPKGEQG
-751 EGYVKIAETEID
+751 EGYVKIAETEIE
-763 RLNTYDVDAAD
+763 RLYNYDINKAD
-774 FKDNILADKVVKNKD
+774 FKDNILADKVVKNKE
-789 GKRELPEKFIAPV
+789 GKRELPEQYIAPV
-802 ETAVKALNEEL
+802 ETAVNALNKEL
-813 ESYTTQYE
+813 ASYTAQYKD
-821 LIYEKKVEWNT
+821 IYALKVDWNT

-844 DAWEEANKVA
+844 DAWEKANNVA

-867 VNEDLAKALENLEEG
+867 VNEDLANTLKNLEKG
-882 CLTAKK
+882 CLTATK
-888 CEDATNKAL
+888 CQDATDKAK
-897 ENYEVKMYMI
+897 ENYAVKMYMI

-953 AELNTIDGKLT
+953 ADLNTIDGKLT
-964 TLKKSIDL
+964 TLKNSIDA
-972 SVKKN
+972 SVKAN
-977 EIAANKDGFIAS
+977 TIAANMDGFIAS